1 MAPALPVHR
10 PLHGT
15 SSTKA
20 ALGMGLQRQ
29 LQSCRC
35 ATLWVQKIA
44 VAGCLA

>member
-10 PLHGT
+10 SLRGT

-20 ALGMGLQRQ
+20 TPGMGLQLT

-44 VAGCLA
+44 AGCLA

>member
-1 MAPALPVHR
+1 MAPAHQVHR
-10 PLHGT
+10 SLRGA

-20 ALGMGLQRQ
+20 ALGMGLQFP
-29 LQSCRC
+29 LQSCRG